1 METMR
6 RQIYLTVSVIGLPV
20 EVIIWVL
27 KLTQGAGD
35 LGTLYF
41 NPIFFVMSAWI
52 VIWLSRGG
60 PAATV
65 ERVALLV
72 VALAVIFRIVVAPLA
87 GVSQILQ
94 NLQDTYWLIVLV
106 SIITFL
112 VFDFRRALLVSVLI
126 YLLGVVT
133 PWGLLLWRN
142 TAYAGGNRLAQVQ
155 LLSGMVLIA
164 MWSLAWY
171 REHFTLEQE
180 RSRLTEALAHTD
192 ALTGLPNR
200 RALYTRLTENLELAQ
215 HGTPSTLLLLDLDHF
230 KLINDRH
237 GHNVGDAVL
246 VKSAQLLR
254 TSLREN
260 DVVGRWG
267 GEEFLMI
274 LPGTAAQLGLDI
286 AEQLCRQFAAQ
297 PVGQAGALP
306 PVTVSIGV
314 SEYRAGDT
322 LQACVARADEALYRA
337 KRQGRNRACGVS
349 LADQAAAHQPIRA

>member
-6 RQIYLTVSVIGLPV
+6 RRIYLTVSLIGLPV
-20 EVIIWVL
+20 EVINWLL
-27 KLTQGAGD
+27 KLTQGASD
-35 LGTLYF
+35 LGTFYF

-87 GVSQILQ
+87 GVDQILQ

-112 VFDFRRALLVSVLI
+112 VFDFRRALLTSVLI

-133 PWGLLLWRN
+133 PWGLLLWRSAAL
-142 TAYAGGNRLAQVQ
+142 TGGNRLAQVQ

-171 REHFTLEQE
+171 REHFALEQE

-200 RALYTRLTENLELAQ
+200 RALYPHLTEHLELAQ
-215 HGTPSTLLLLDLDHF
+215 HGTPSSLLLIDLDHF

-246 VKSAQLLR
+246 VQTAQLLR
-254 TSLREN
+254 ASLRAS
-260 DVVGRWG
+260 DVAGRWG

-274 LPGTAAQLGLDI
+274 LPATPAQLGLAI
-286 AEQLCRQFAAQ
+286 AEELCQRFAAQ
-297 PVGQAGALP
+297 PFLQGGAPL

-314 SEYRAGDT
+314 SESRPGDT
-322 LQACVARADEALYRA
+322 LQACVARADQALYHA
-337 KRQGRNRACGVS
+337 KHQGRNRACGVS
-349 LADQAAAHQPIRA
+349 MADQDAAQRPVLA